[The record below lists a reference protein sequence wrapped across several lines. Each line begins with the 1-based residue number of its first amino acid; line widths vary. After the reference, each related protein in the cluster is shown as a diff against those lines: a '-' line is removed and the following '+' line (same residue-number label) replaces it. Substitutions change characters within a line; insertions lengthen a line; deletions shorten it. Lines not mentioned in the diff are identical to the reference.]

1 MSKPNLSV
9 ILLSYNTKEVTLDCL
24 RSIVRFAPKNIE
36 VLILDN
42 ASTDGSYDEIKKY
55 TQGKPLFKLF
65 RSNKNL
71 GFGGGNNLLVS
82 KAKSDTVLFLNSDTV
97 MIENCLTP
105 CLNLLDEDPDL
116 VGVSCNLLNKDRS
129 VQYTGGFFPNIYRL
143 ILWQFFIDDLPFVS
157 SMVNSI
163 HPHQSGFNFVSK
175 FVKGFDLYSEQGKM
189 HDSNIRLQDWLTGAF
204 LMVRKDSFLKVNGFD
219 DKLFMY
225 AEDLELCYKLKKAK
239 KSFAVLPSV
248 SIIHL
253 GGQSSGSVMA
263 ISSEV
268 KGILHF
274 FKIHTSN
281 FKYQLAKIIFLIGS
295 LLRYLI
301 FGIIK
306 NNANAR
312 QAYLTSISYLA

>member
-36 VLILDN
+36 ILILDN

-55 TQGKPLFKLF
+55 TQGISLFKLF

-71 GFGGGNNLLVS
+71 GFGSGNNLLVS
-82 KAKSDTVLFLNSDTV
+82 KAKSDTVLFLNSDTI
-97 MIENCLTP
+97 MIENCFTP
-105 CLNLLDEDPDL
+105 CLDLLDEDPDL
-116 VGVSCNLLNKDRS
+116 VGVSCNLLNKDKS
-129 VQYTGGFFPNIYRL
+129 VQYTGGFFPNICRL
-143 ILWQFFIDDLPFVS
+143 LLWQFFIDDLPFVS
-157 SMVNSI
+157 SMVNSV

-175 FVKGFDLYSEQGKM
+175 FIKGFGLYSERGKLQ
-189 HDSNIRLQDWLTGAF
+189 DSSIRLQDWLTGAF
-204 LMVRKDSFLKVNGFD
+204 LMVRKDSFLKVGGFD

-225 AEDLELCYKLKKAK
+225 AEDLELCYKLKKPK
-239 KSFAVLPSV
+239 KSFAVLPSS

-253 GGQSSGSVMA
+253 GGQSSGSIMA

-274 FKIHTSN
+274 FKIHTSS